1 MSPTG
6 RWFCAHAAD
15 LRSAER
21 ASGFICNT
29 VAAPAFLLPMAPQRN
44 LAAATR
50 RPRTCGRQNA
60 PLVLFVTL
68 SRLTRPSYPLRRNA
82 VWQRALPA
90 ILFSQERDAK
100 VIQGEPP
107 LDIPLMRLA
116 AFPPVWAAIFPR
128 FAGARPEG
136 VPRSIRKNRRLPPK
150 LPTLLAESKMR
161 SRFHLRHCP
170 RCPHLCCD

>member
-1 MSPTG
+1 MPRRFRKHPRAPSG
-6 RWFCAHAAD
+6 GQDAA
-15 LRSAER
+15 LAGSKTR
-21 ASGFICNT
+21 SGFCLRHCRGT
-29 VAAPAFLLPMAPQRN
+29 RDFVADDATTRLGSGHCPPARCPPPAGGSALMP
-44 LAAATR
+44 R
-50 RPRTCGRQNA
+50 RH
-60 PLVLFVTL
+60 
-68 SRLTRPSYPLRRNA
+68 
-82 VWQRALPA
+82 
-90 ILFSQERDAK
+90 ILFSQEKDAK
-100 VIQGEPP
+100 VIQGELP

-170 RCPHLCCD
+170 RCPQLRCD

>member
-1 MSPTG
+1 M
-6 RWFCAHAAD
+6 R
-15 LRSAER
+15 
-21 ASGFICNT
+21 SGFCLRHCRGT
-29 VAAPAFLLPMAPQRN
+29 RDFVADDATTRLGSGHRPPARCPPPAGGSALM
-44 LAAATR
+44 
-50 RPRTCGRQNA
+50 PRTCGRQNA

-82 VWQRALPA
+82 AWLRALPA
-90 ILFSQERDAK
+90 ILFSQEKDAK
-100 VIQGEPP
+100 VIQGVLP

-170 RCPHLCCD
+170 RCPQLRCD

>member
-1 MSPTG
+1 MTRPRVSFET
-6 RWFCAHAAD
+6 
-15 LRSAER
+15 
-21 ASGFICNT
+21 T
-29 VAAPAFLLPMAPQRN
+29 VAAHATKLPTAPTTRLGSGHCPPARCPPPAGGWSALM
-44 LAAATR
+44 
-50 RPRTCGRQNA
+50 PRTCGQQDA
-60 PLVLFVTL
+60 PTVLSETL
-68 SRLTRPSYPLRRNA
+68 SRYPRLCFEWRHSA

-90 ILFSQERDAK
+90 ILFSQEKDAK
-100 VIQGEPP
+100 VIQGELP

-170 RCPHLCCD
+170 RCPQLRCD